1 LKPCEVIT
9 KVLSILL
16 QERFLENVCVIRN
29 HGYLAIIDQ
38 RRQAIRRGDV
48 EEYRRLA
55 GPRRK
60 SLKHDKQQ
68 WMEQIA
74 RTGENHLLRGEI
86 KDAFALFPQLKQK
99 CATSAPLKVL
109 DGKLLSDR
117 ASVAARWQ
125 EHFSTLLN
133 RPTQSPP
140 DALVSEAQ
148 ASTPDSTI
156 NTFPPTINH

>member
-1 LKPCEVIT
+1 MKPCEVIT

-117 ASVAARWQ
+117 EIGRAHV
-125 EHFSTLLN
+125 
-133 RPTQSPP
+133 
-140 DALVSEAQ
+140 
-148 ASTPDSTI
+148 
-156 NTFPPTINH
+156 